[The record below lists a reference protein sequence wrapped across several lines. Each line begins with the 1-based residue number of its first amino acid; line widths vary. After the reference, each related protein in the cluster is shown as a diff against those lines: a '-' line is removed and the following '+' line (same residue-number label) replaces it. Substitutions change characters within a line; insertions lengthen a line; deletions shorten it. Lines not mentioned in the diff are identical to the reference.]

1 MMMTTK
7 ARPIR
12 HDDDDDNDDDDD
24 DDDDDADGDDDKEV
38 NTTKARPVTATITR
52 AKPVW

>member
-12 HDDDDDNDDDDD
+12 HDDDDD

-38 NTTKARPVTATITR
+38 NRITATITKARPVI
-52 AKPVW
+52 V

>member
-1 MMMTTK
+1 MMMTTN

-12 HDDDDDNDDDDD
+12 HDDDDDTDDDDD

-38 NTTKARPVTATITR
+38 NRITAAITKARPVI
-52 AKPVW
+52 V